1 MNEAFK
7 HIEDELAK
15 VDENRRLTIDGRI
28 ILNMTVKNDEQF
40 LSPYSSTSTP
50 IISAEVAEFIEH
62 AAEAALPDERL
73 TLKVSSDC
81 IDEQEKNTYK
91 NAIAEYYKQ
100 KYVSNEREYK
110 RNKFI
115 VAVLAVLG
123 VIFLAAEMV
132 FTSLIDSFVWSA
144 VIDIVAWVFLWE
156 AVDIG
161 FFENRK
167 LKLKKL
173 RYLAFIDMKVEYTAV

>member
-7 HIEDELAK
+7 RVEDELARADK
-15 VDENRRLTIDGRI
+15 NRKLAEDGRV
-28 ILNMTVKNDEQF
+28 ILSMTVKNDEQF

-73 TLKVSSDC
+73 TLKVRSDC
-81 IDEQEKNTYK
+81 IDEREKNTYK
-91 NAIAEYYKQ
+91 NAIVEYYKQ
-100 KYVSNEREYK
+100 KYVANEREYK
-110 RNKFI
+110 RNRFI
-115 VAVLAVLG
+115 VVMLAVLG

-132 FTSLIDSFVWSA
+132 FTALIDSFVWSA

-173 RYLAFIDMKVEYTAV
+173 RYLAFIDMKVEYSAE